1 MNKQLVTSI
10 EELIGCRKKFN
21 NKEYGTMTLEQF
33 QIRMSE
39 RFENLSENYPTIF
52 EKAVNGFFDNQ
63 QELNRLYMA
72 MGLIEKTQNANVD
85 TSYIKKHNTLPT
97 SQYLSVLDDNND
109 MLVSISDMRIIMK

>member
-72 MGLIEKTQNANVD
+72 MGLIEKTQ
-85 TSYIKKHNTLPT
+85 KG
-97 SQYLSVLDDNND
+97 
-109 MLVSISDMRIIMK
+109 SISKEDGEKAFGQHLVDVFVTPNLPDKK